1 MKKLLAVLLAMLLA
15 LSCTL
20 AMAETTEAAP
30 AADNQPFPG
39 LTIESEYDVDRDT
52 LKAVLGKMGMD
63 ESIITLVDT
72 LAAIVDQ
79 TGEKLV
85 IANEGFQAEILMKG
99 DSLLNL
105 VGLANGK
112 GMTFGSNLIP
122 NYVLDLSFD
131 EIGDM
136 LAAALQKA
144 AEDAEKQAA
153 EDPTQYLDMAGLTQV
168 MTEYFN
174 DYVTTITTDGIIP
187 GTPEQGEFEQD
198 GDTYNTKIPMDISLP
213 VILDATK
220 AFISNLENDE
230 TVQTALLQLAL
241 SGVNVNIEDTSEL
254 DEIDPATLPVVKV
267 ETYMTLDD
275 NGNQSGPT
283 LVAVYVVPVGET
295 TAATTVYTKVDGNT
309 VKVDADFVSNGD
321 TIQVAFVSDRDPQ
334 DMFGTNSRM
343 DVYAGEQY
351 FGCAV
356 VTSSNDES
364 IQYDA
369 YLYLNDT
376 EKPIVTDRGSIVM
389 NGALT
394 LGVSD
399 SATKISLADLTGD
412 KAGDVLGGLM
422 NDLSG
427 GAVSILM
434 TAYSA
439 VPEIGA
445 IVGQLMGGGADAATE
460 PAA

>member
-1 MKKLLAVLLAMLLA
+1 ML
-15 LSCTL
+15 
-20 AMAETTEAAP
+20 
-30 AADNQPFPG
+30 
-39 LTIESEYDVDRDT
+39 
-52 LKAVLGKMGMD
+52 
-63 ESIITLVDT
+63 
-72 LAAIVDQ
+72 
-79 TGEKLV
+79 
-85 IANEGFQAEILMKG
+85 
-99 DSLLNL
+99 
-105 VGLANGK
+105 
-112 GMTFGSNLIP
+112 
-122 NYVLDLSFD
+122 
-131 EIGDM
+131 
-136 LAAALQKA
+136 
-144 AEDAEKQAA
+144 
-153 EDPTQYLDMAGLTQV
+153 
-168 MTEYFN
+168 
-174 DYVTTITTDGIIP
+174 DGIS
-187 GTPEQGEFEQD
+187 
-198 GDTYNTKIPMDISLP
+198 YNTRIPMDISLP

-241 SGVNVNIEDTSEL
+241 SGVDVNIEDTSEL

-283 LVAVYVVPVGET
+283 QVSVYVVPVGET
-295 TAATTVYTKVDGNT
+295 TAATTVITKVDGNN
-309 VKVDADFVSNGD
+309 VKIDADFVSNG
-321 TIQVAFVSDRDPQ
+321 TTTQVAFASDRDPQ
-334 DMFGTNSRM
+334 DPFGTNSRM
-343 DVYAGEQY
+343 DVYSGDQY

-364 IQYDA
+364 IRFDA
-369 YLYLNDT
+369 YGYLQDT
-376 EKPIVTDRGSIVM
+376 EKPVITESGSIVL

-445 IVGQLMGGGADAATE
+445 IVGKLMGGGADAATE

>member
-241 SGVNVNIEDTSEL
+241 SGVDVNISDTSEL

-399 SATKISLADLTGD
+399 SATRVTLSDLTGEN
-412 KAGDVLGGLM
+412 AGDVLGGLM
-422 NDLSG
+422 NDLSS
-427 GAVSILM
+427 GAISILM
-434 TAYSA
+434 SAYSA

-445 IVGQLMGGGADAATE
+445 IVGQLMGGASDA

>member
-52 LKAVLGKMGMD
+52 LKAALGKMGLD
-63 ESIITLVDT
+63 ESIITIIDT

-79 TGEKLV
+79 TGEKVV

-136 LAAALQKA
+136 IAASLQKA

-153 EDPTQYLDMAGLTQV
+153 EDPTQYLDMASLTQV

-198 GDTYNTKIPMDISLP
+198 GDTYNTRIPMDISLP

-241 SGVNVNIEDTSEL
+241 SGVDVNISDTSEL
-254 DEIDPATLPVVKV
+254 DEIDPATLPAVKV

-399 SATKISLADLTGD
+399 SATRVTLSDLTGENV
-412 KAGDVLGGLM
+412 GDVLGGLM

-427 GAVSILM
+427 GAISILM

-445 IVGQLMGGGADAATE
+445 IVGQLMGGASDA

>member
-52 LKAVLGKMGMD
+52 LKAALGKMGMD
-63 ESIITLVDT
+63 ESIITIIDT

-79 TGEKLV
+79 TGEKVV

-105 VGLANGK
+105 VGLANDK

-136 LAAALQKA
+136 IAASLQKA

-153 EDPTQYLDMAGLTQV
+153 EDPTQYLDMASLTQV

-174 DYVTTITTDGIIP
+174 DYVTTITTDAIIP

-198 GDTYNTKIPMDISLP
+198 GDTYNTRIPMDISLP

-241 SGVNVNIEDTSEL
+241 SGVDVNISDTSEL

-399 SATKISLADLTGD
+399 SATRVTLSDLTGENV
-412 KAGDVLGGLM
+412 GDVLGGLM
-422 NDLSG
+422 NDLSS
-427 GAVSILM
+427 GAISILM
-434 TAYSA
+434 SAYSA

-445 IVGQLMGGGADAATE
+445 IVGQLMGGASDA